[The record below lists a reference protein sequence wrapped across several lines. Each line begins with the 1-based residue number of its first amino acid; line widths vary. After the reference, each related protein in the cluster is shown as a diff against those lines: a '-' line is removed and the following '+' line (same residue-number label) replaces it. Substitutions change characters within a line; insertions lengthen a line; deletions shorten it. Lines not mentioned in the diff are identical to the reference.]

1 MDGKKGLF
9 IICDGMADRPSQSHQ
24 GKTPLEAANTPVIDM
39 LAAKGLVGFMD
50 IVAPGIPPGSDVA
63 HLSLFG
69 YDPYQYY
76 TGRGGFEAAG
86 AGFNL
91 KPSDVAFRCNFSTVD
106 DNLIVQDRRAGRIS
120 AEATLLLDA
129 INKIKIGVLG
139 VTFDFIHTVEHR
151 GVLIL
156 HGKKLSRAVSD
167 VDPHKIGVKILDA
180 EPLNKTAA
188 SKITAEALNRF
199 TLKTH
204 KALKGHPVNLQ
215 RRQRGQLPANIIL
228 SRGPGTLPDITPL
241 PIRFK
246 IKVSAIAAVALV
258 RGICSVV
265 GMNLIDVKGATGGVN
280 TDLNAKAYAAVNAL
294 RTNDL
299 VILHVKATDVAG
311 HDGNFELKKTIIER
325 IDSMIKTIYDNI
337 DREKIYISLTA
348 DHTTPLSVGDHTGD
362 PVPFL
367 LTGPEALPSGITKF
381 CEKTARRGNAA
392 VIRGPDLLHLMMNY
406 MGKVE
411 KLGF

>member
-1 MDGKKGLF
+1 
-9 IICDGMADRPSQSHQ
+9 MADRPSQSHQ
-24 GKTPLEAANTPVIDM
+24 GQTPLEVAHTPVIDM
-39 LAAKGLVGFMD
+39 LAEKGLVGFMD

-86 AGFNL
+86 AGFTL

-120 AEATLLLDA
+120 TDATLLLDA
-129 INKIKIGVLG
+129 IQKIKIGVPE

-156 HGKKLSRAVSD
+156 HGKRLSRMVSD

-180 EPLNKTAA
+180 KPLDKTAA
-188 SKITAEALNRF
+188 SKITAKAVNRF
-199 TLKTH
+199 TLKTY
-204 KALKGHPVNLQ
+204 KALKDHPFNLQ
-215 RRQRGQLPANIIL
+215 RRQKGQLPANIIL

-241 PIRFK
+241 PEKFK

-265 GMNLIDVKGATGGVN
+265 GMDVIDVKGATGGVN
-280 TDLNAKAYAAVNAL
+280 TDLNAKAHAAVNAL

-311 HDGNFELKKTIIER
+311 HDGNFELKKTVIER

-367 LTGPEALPSGITKF
+367 LAGPEALPSGITKF
-381 CEKTARRGNAA
+381 CEKKARRGNAA

-406 MGKVE
+406 IGKIE
-411 KLGF
+411 KFGF